1 MTVNMHFNGVKVH
14 DIIIIGTGF
23 SGIGMAIQ
31 LKKNGYND
39 FLILE
44 RGDKLGGTWRDN
56 TYPGAACDVPSYL
69 YSFSFEPN
77 PNWTMMYSPQ
87 NEILDYNQHCFD
99 KYNLKEKTRFNA
111 VVQKAVFNEERG
123 IWIIETT
130 SEIYYTK
137 VFIPCT
143 GPLNKP
149 QIPTIKGQSKFKGAA
164 FHTSEWDHSVDLTNK
179 RVAVIGTGAS
189 AIQVIPAIVNQVK
202 SLAVFQRTPAWVM
215 PKPDR
220 PISPIEQTLN
230 EKLPFLQAAQRAFI
244 YGTQELTAIAFT
256 QFPSIF
262 KVAEKQA
269 IKNIHKGVKSPELR
283 EKLTP
288 KYNIGCKRILLSN
301 DYYPALNQPNVE
313 VITCGI
319 DSIFAQSIRDSNGK
333 EHEVDVIIY
342 ATGFVAAE
350 DMAPFDVYGLEQNN
364 LKEMW
369 KDGGQAYLGT
379 AIYNFPNAFMVV
391 GPNTGLG
398 HTSMIFM
405 MESLYNYV
413 LKALPHIL
421 NGKTKFIHPKE
432 AVQQKFNEN
441 LQKRMQK
448 TIWMQGGCNSWYLN
462 KDGIN
467 TTLWPGFTAEFRWL
481 TSRFNLND
489 YEVAKVDQPSTKPT
503 YSKVEEV

>member
-1 MTVNMHFNGVKVH
+1 MSLNMNFNGVKVH

-31 LKKNGYND
+31 LQKNGYND

-99 KYNLKEKTRFNA
+99 KYNLKAKTRFNA
-111 VVQKAVFNEERG
+111 VVQKAVFNEENG
-123 IWIIETT
+123 FWTIETNN
-130 SEIYYTK
+130 EIYYTK

-149 QIPTIKGQSKFKGAA
+149 QIPAIKGQRKFKGAA
-164 FHTSEWDHSVDLTNK
+164 FHSSEWNHAVDLTNK

-220 PISPIEQTLN
+220 AISPMEKTINKTLP
-230 EKLPFLQAAQRAFI
+230 LVQAAQRAFI
-244 YGTQELTAIAFT
+244 YCTQEMTALAFT
-256 QFPSIF
+256 QIPAIF

-269 IKNIHKGVKSPELR
+269 LKNIEKGVKCPEKR
-283 EKLTP
+283 AKLTP
-288 KYNIGCKRILLSN
+288 NYTIGCKRILLSN
-301 DYYPALNQPNVE
+301 DYYPALNQSKVE
-313 VITCGI
+313 IITSAI
-319 DSIFAQSIRDSNGK
+319 DSIFDNTIQDETGK
-333 EHEVDVIIY
+333 LHEVDVIIY
-342 ATGFVAAE
+342 ATGFVASE
-350 DMAPFDVYGLEQNN
+350 DMAPFEVMGLEGNN

-379 AIYNFPNAFMVV
+379 AIHNFPNAFMVV

-421 NGKTKFIHPKE
+421 NSSTKYIHPKE
-432 AVQQKFNEN
+432 NVQQRYNEN

-448 TIWMQGGCNSWYLN
+448 TIWLQGGCNSWYVN

-481 TSRFNLND
+481 TSRFNVND
-489 YEVAKVDQPSTKPT
+489 YEVAKIEKAKAA
-503 YSKVEEV
+503 SKYAKTEPI